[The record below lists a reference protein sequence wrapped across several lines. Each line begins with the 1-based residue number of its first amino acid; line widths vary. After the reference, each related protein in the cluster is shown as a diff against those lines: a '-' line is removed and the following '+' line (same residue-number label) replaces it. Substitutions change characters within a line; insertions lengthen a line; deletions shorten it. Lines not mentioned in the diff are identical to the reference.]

1 MSFALTSLK
10 NFWSQSSI
18 KSLATE
24 IIGVRRQR
32 IFATSSEHC
41 NRTGGVAIFVPQ
53 SYDDILSIC
62 HCEHDPSQI
71 PRFLTILAKLQGH
84 CKVFL
89 SVVYGSPKSQGE
101 KNQIWT
107 RYHKHIESLISRFG
121 DSPVILAG
129 DTNEKLD
136 GFFDSSGICTTSS
149 TPFGKIMNSLGLADL
164 YGAAER
170 SHSRNDKIRMQRQ
183 DKIICEIKDFK
194 TFFPKIVGCKASR
207 IDSIFCSQALVNQ
220 MSSRNIFSTYEISGA
235 DHRSVHLSFEWTLPG
250 ILCTND
256 GKTKFFYRNSLLNCK
271 KYTKKMKKCVRNTL
285 ISEYLK
291 IGGTV
296 PKNQI
301 QKILTKDLQYLF
313 INREKNGARFSYID
327 IWYQIYKKVE

>member
-1 MSFALTSLK
+1 MFSLHFSTQNVNSLVRTRSLPGQECK
-10 NFWSQSSI
+10 QYFSPFLNLMK
-18 KSLATE
+18 KSTE
-24 IIGVRRQR
+24 ILFLSDTRLNADKLKFLENQFSLTEVIGVRKQR

-129 DTNEKLD
+129 DTN
-136 GFFDSSGICTTSS
+136 
-149 TPFGKIMNSLGLADL
+149 
-164 YGAAER
+164 
-170 SHSRNDKIRMQRQ
+170 
-183 DKIICEIKDFK
+183 
-194 TFFPKIVGCKASR
+194 
-207 IDSIFCSQALVNQ
+207 
-220 MSSRNIFSTYEISGA
+220 
-235 DHRSVHLSFEWTLPG
+235 
-250 ILCTND
+250 
-256 GKTKFFYRNSLLNCK
+256 
-271 KYTKKMKKCVRNTL
+271 
-285 ISEYLK
+285 
-291 IGGTV
+291 
-296 PKNQI
+296 
-301 QKILTKDLQYLF
+301 
-313 INREKNGARFSYID
+313 
-327 IWYQIYKKVE
+327 